1 MCWLTSVW
9 LMLYLAVSAFSSDQM
24 PSTPAVLCP
33 GNTPGAATCT
43 VSKKDLK
50 AARAA
55 FSRALKL
62 ERSNRLEE
70 AFAEFEQA
78 ARLAPQDMQLVT
90 AREMAR
96 QQLVY
101 DYLQRGNTS
110 MLKGRP
116 GEALGEFR
124 SAINLD
130 PQNEFAQQ
138 RLRDARGPSG
148 AIVSAPQVLANT
160 KGIELAPQ
168 QRRAD
173 FHYRGDARGLISE
186 IGATFGI
193 AITFDDSMLSRR
205 VRFDIENVDFYTAM
219 QTAAAVTKS
228 FWTAIDEKQ
237 IFVAANTPDNHRLFD
252 HLMLRTFYVPDAST
266 PQELNDLTN
275 VLRSLFDIRF
285 VMQQPQNNTI
295 MVRAPQRTLD
305 AATQFMESL
314 DSARPQVLLDVHAYE
329 VSRTFMRNI
338 GVHIPDQFRLFNIP
352 AAALTALG
360 GQNIQDLINQL
371 ISGGGINQANTT
383 ALSGL
388 LAQLQSQ
395 QNSIFS
401 QPLATFGGGLTFFG
415 LSLDQ
420 LSATLSVNEN
430 SIKTLEHATL
440 RASEGKDATF
450 HVGSRFPILN
460 ASFAP
465 IFNTPAIAQ
474 NIQNNTFQ
482 AAFPSFNYEDLGLN
496 IKAKPNIHGNSD
508 VSLQLEL
515 EIRALGGARLNGVP
529 VISNR
534 QYKGSIT
541 LKNGEPAVVA
551 GTISRTEQRSLS
563 GIPGLGQVP
572 GLNKVMATNT
582 REEDDDEL
590 LIVITPHVISRG
602 EANPGSEIWMS
613 AAQ

>member
-1 MCWLTSVW
+1 MRWLTSVW

-138 RLRDARGPSG
+138 RLRDALGPSP
-148 AIVSAPQVLANT
+148 ARASAPRALANAR
-160 KGIELAPQ
+160 GIELAPQ

>member
-1 MCWLTSVW
+1 MRWLTS
-9 LMLYLAVSAFSSDQM
+9 LLLIFYLTVNAFSSDQI
-24 PSTPAVLCP
+24 PSTPAVPCSD
-33 GNTPGAATCT
+33 NATKTATCNI
-43 VSKKDLK
+43 SKKDLK
-50 AARAA
+50 DAKTA

-62 ERSNRLEE
+62 EHSNRLEE

-78 ARLAPQDMQLVT
+78 ARLAPQDMQFLT

-101 DYLQRGNTS
+101 EYLQRGNTS
-110 MLKGRP
+110 MLKGRS

-138 RLRDARGPSG
+138 RLRDALGSSAPK
-148 AIVSAPQVLANT
+148 VSAPQVVANT
-160 KGIELAPQ
+160 AEIELAPL

-193 AITFDDSMLSRR
+193 AVTFDDSVAARR

-219 QTAAAVTKS
+219 QAASAVTKS
-228 FWTAIDEKQ
+228 FWTPIDEKQ
-237 IFVAANTPDNHRLFD
+237 ILVAANTLDNHRVFD
-252 HLMLRTFYVPDAST
+252 RMMLRTFYVPGAST
-266 PQELNDLTN
+266 PQELNDVTN

-285 VMQQPQNNTI
+285 VMQQSQSSTI
-295 MVRAPQRTLD
+295 TVRAPQNALN
-305 AATQFMESL
+305 AATQFMENL

-338 GVHIPDQFRLFNIP
+338 GMHIPYQFRLFNIP
-352 AAALTALG
+352 AAALAALG

-371 ISGGGINQANTT
+371 IASGGINQANTT
-383 ALSGL
+383 ALSAL

-420 LSATLSVNEN
+420 LNATLSVNEN

-450 HVGSRFPILN
+450 HVGTRFPILN

-496 IKAKPNIHGNSD
+496 IKANPDIHGNSD
-508 VSLQLEL
+508 VSLQLDL
-515 EIRALGGARLNGVP
+515 EIRALGGASLNGVP

-551 GTISRTEQRSLS
+551 GSISRTEQRSLS
-563 GIPGLGQVP
+563 GIPGLGQFP
-572 GLNKVMATNT
+572 GLNKVMATNNK
-582 REEDDDEL
+582 EEDDDEL
-590 LIVITPHVISRG
+590 LIVITPHVVSAG

>member
-1 MCWLTSVW
+1 M
-9 LMLYLAVSAFSSDQM
+9 
-24 PSTPAVLCP
+24 
-33 GNTPGAATCT
+33 
-43 VSKKDLK
+43 
-50 AARAA
+50 
-55 FSRALKL
+55 
-62 ERSNRLEE
+62 
-70 AFAEFEQA
+70 
-78 ARLAPQDMQLVT
+78 
-90 AREMAR
+90 
-96 QQLVY
+96 
-101 DYLQRGNTS
+101 
-110 MLKGRP
+110 
-116 GEALGEFR
+116 
-124 SAINLD
+124 
-130 PQNEFAQQ
+130 
-138 RLRDARGPSG
+138 
-148 AIVSAPQVLANT
+148 
-160 KGIELAPQ
+160 
-168 QRRAD
+168 
-173 FHYRGDARGLISE
+173 
-186 IGATFGI
+186 
-193 AITFDDSMLSRR
+193 
-205 VRFDIENVDFYTAM
+205 
-219 QTAAAVTKS
+219 
-228 FWTAIDEKQ
+228 
-237 IFVAANTPDNHRLFD
+237 
-252 HLMLRTFYVPDAST
+252 
-266 PQELNDLTN
+266 
-275 VLRSLFDIRF
+275 
-285 VMQQPQNNTI
+285 
-295 MVRAPQRTLD
+295 
-305 AATQFMESL
+305 
-314 DSARPQVLLDVHAYE
+314 
-329 VSRTFMRNI
+329 
-338 GVHIPDQFRLFNIP
+338 
-352 AAALTALG
+352 TALG

>member
-1 MCWLTSVW
+1 MRWLTS
-9 LMLYLAVSAFSSDQM
+9 LLLIFYLTVNAFSSDQI
-24 PSTPAVLCP
+24 PSTPAVPCSD
-33 GNTPGAATCT
+33 NATKTATCNI
-43 VSKKDLK
+43 SKKDLK
-50 AARAA
+50 DAKTA

-62 ERSNRLEE
+62 EHSNRLEE

-78 ARLAPQDMQLVT
+78 ARLAPQDMQFLT

-101 DYLQRGNTS
+101 EYLQRGNTS

-138 RLRDARGPSG
+138 RLRDALGSSAPK
-148 AIVSAPQVLANT
+148 VSAPQVVANT
-160 KGIELAPQ
+160 AEIELAPL
-168 QRRAD
+168 QRRAA
-173 FHYRGDARGLISE
+173 FNNRGAAGGLISE

-193 AITFDDSMLSRR
+193 AVTFDDSVAARR

-219 QTAAAVTKS
+219 QAASAVTKS
-228 FWTAIDEKQ
+228 FWTPIDEKQ
-237 IFVAANTPDNHRLFD
+237 ILVAANTLDNHRVFD
-252 HLMLRTFYVPDAST
+252 RMMLRTFYVPGAST
-266 PQELNDLTN
+266 PQELNDVTN

-285 VMQQPQNNTI
+285 VMQQSQSSTI
-295 MVRAPQRTLD
+295 TVRAPQNALN
-305 AATQFMESL
+305 AATQFMENL

-338 GVHIPDQFRLFNIP
+338 GMHIPYQFRLFNIP
-352 AAALTALG
+352 AAALAALG

-371 ISGGGINQANTT
+371 IASGGINQANTT
-383 ALSGL
+383 ALSAL

-420 LSATLSVNEN
+420 LNATLSVNEN

-450 HVGSRFPILN
+450 HVGTRFPILN

-496 IKAKPNIHGNSD
+496 IKANPDIHGNSD
-508 VSLQLEL
+508 VSLQLDL
-515 EIRALGGARLNGVP
+515 EIRALGGASLNGVP

-551 GTISRTEQRSLS
+551 GSISRTEQRSLS
-563 GIPGLGQVP
+563 GIPGLGQFP
-572 GLNKVMATNT
+572 GLNKVMATNNK
-582 REEDDDEL
+582 EEDDDEL
-590 LIVITPHVISRG
+590 LIVITPHVVSAG

>member
-1 MCWLTSVW
+1 MRWLTS
-9 LMLYLAVSAFSSDQM
+9 LLLIFYLTVNAFSSDQI
-24 PSTPAVLCP
+24 PSTPAVPCSD
-33 GNTPGAATCT
+33 NATKTATCNI
-43 VSKKDLK
+43 SKKDLK
-50 AARAA
+50 DAKTA

-62 ERSNRLEE
+62 EHSNRLEE

-78 ARLAPQDMQLVT
+78 ARLAPQDMQFLT

-138 RLRDARGPSG
+138 RLRDALGSSAPK
-148 AIVSAPQVLANT
+148 VSAPQVVANT
-160 KGIELAPQ
+160 AEIELAPL

-193 AITFDDSMLSRR
+193 AVTFDDSVAARR

-219 QTAAAVTKS
+219 QAASAVTKS
-228 FWTAIDEKQ
+228 FWTPIDEKQ
-237 IFVAANTPDNHRLFD
+237 ILVAANTLDNHRVFD
-252 HLMLRTFYVPDAST
+252 RMMLRTFYVPGAST
-266 PQELNDLTN
+266 PQELNDVTN

-285 VMQQPQNNTI
+285 VMQQSQSSTI
-295 MVRAPQRTLD
+295 TVRAPQNALN
-305 AATQFMESL
+305 AATQFMENL

-338 GVHIPDQFRLFNIP
+338 GMHIPYQFRLFNIP
-352 AAALTALG
+352 AAALAALG

-371 ISGGGINQANTT
+371 IASGGINQANTT
-383 ALSGL
+383 ALSAL

-420 LSATLSVNEN
+420 LNATLSVNEN

-450 HVGSRFPILN
+450 HVGTRFPILN

-496 IKAKPNIHGNSD
+496 IKANPDIHGNSD
-508 VSLQLEL
+508 VSLQLDL
-515 EIRALGGARLNGVP
+515 EIRALGGASLNGVP

-551 GTISRTEQRSLS
+551 GSISRTEQRSLS
-563 GIPGLGQVP
+563 GIPGLGQFP
-572 GLNKVMATNT
+572 GLNKVMATNNK
-582 REEDDDEL
+582 EEDDDEL
-590 LIVITPHVISRG
+590 LIVITPHVVSAG

>member
-1 MCWLTSVW
+1 MRWLTSA
-9 LMLYLAVSAFSSDQM
+9 LLIFYLTVNAFSSDQI
-24 PSTPAVLCP
+24 PSTPAVPCSD
-33 GNTPGAATCT
+33 NATKTATCNI
-43 VSKKDLK
+43 SKKDLK
-50 AARAA
+50 DAKTA

-62 ERSNRLEE
+62 EHSNRLEE

-78 ARLAPQDMQLVT
+78 ARLAPQDMQFLT

-138 RLRDARGPSG
+138 RLRDALGSSAPK
-148 AIVSAPQVLANT
+148 VSAPQVVANT
-160 KGIELAPQ
+160 AEIELAPL

-193 AITFDDSMLSRR
+193 AVTFDDSVAARR

-219 QTAAAVTKS
+219 QAASAVTKS
-228 FWTAIDEKQ
+228 FWTPIDEKQ
-237 IFVAANTPDNHRLFD
+237 ILVAANTLDNHRVFD
-252 HLMLRTFYVPDAST
+252 RMMLRTFYVPGAST
-266 PQELNDLTN
+266 PQELNDVTN

-285 VMQQPQNNTI
+285 VMQQSQSSTI
-295 MVRAPQRTLD
+295 TVRAPQNALN
-305 AATQFMESL
+305 AATQFMENL

-338 GVHIPDQFRLFNIP
+338 GMHIPYQFRLFNIP
-352 AAALTALG
+352 AAALAALG

-371 ISGGGINQANTT
+371 IASGGINQANTT
-383 ALSGL
+383 ALSAL

-420 LSATLSVNEN
+420 LNATLSVNEN

-450 HVGSRFPILN
+450 HVGTRFPILN

-496 IKAKPNIHGNSD
+496 IKANPDIHGNSD
-508 VSLQLEL
+508 VSLQLDL
-515 EIRALGGARLNGVP
+515 EIRALGGASLNGVP

-551 GTISRTEQRSLS
+551 GSISRTEQRSLS
-563 GIPGLGQVP
+563 GIPGLGQFP
-572 GLNKVMATNT
+572 GLNKVMATNNK
-582 REEDDDEL
+582 EEDDDEL
-590 LIVITPHVISRG
+590 LIVITPHVVSAG

>member
-1 MCWLTSVW
+1 M
-9 LMLYLAVSAFSSDQM
+9 
-24 PSTPAVLCP
+24 
-33 GNTPGAATCT
+33 
-43 VSKKDLK
+43 
-50 AARAA
+50 R
-55 FSRALKL
+55 
-62 ERSNRLEE
+62 
-70 AFAEFEQA
+70 
-78 ARLAPQDMQLVT
+78 
-90 AREMAR
+90 
-96 QQLVY
+96 
-101 DYLQRGNTS
+101 
-110 MLKGRP
+110 KGRP

-138 RLRDARGPSG
+138 RLRDALGPSP
-148 AIVSAPQVLANT
+148 ARVSAPRALANAR
-160 KGIELAPQ
+160 GIELAPQ

>member
-1 MCWLTSVW
+1 MRWLTS
-9 LMLYLAVSAFSSDQM
+9 LLLIFYLTVNAFSSDQI
-24 PSTPAVLCP
+24 PSTPAVPCSD
-33 GNTPGAATCT
+33 NATKTATCNI
-43 VSKKDLK
+43 SKKDLK
-50 AARAA
+50 DAKTA

-62 ERSNRLEE
+62 EHSNRLEE

-78 ARLAPQDMQLVT
+78 ARLAPQDMQFLT

-101 DYLQRGNTS
+101 EYLQRGNTS
-110 MLKGRP
+110 MLKGRS

-138 RLRDARGPSG
+138 RLRDALGSSAPK
-148 AIVSAPQVLANT
+148 VSAPQVVANT
-160 KGIELAPQ
+160 AEIELAPL

-193 AITFDDSMLSRR
+193 AVTFDDSVAARR

-219 QTAAAVTKS
+219 QAASAVTKS
-228 FWTAIDEKQ
+228 FWTPIDEKQ
-237 IFVAANTPDNHRLFD
+237 ILVAANTLDNHRVFD
-252 HLMLRTFYVPDAST
+252 RMMLRTFYVPGAST
-266 PQELNDLTN
+266 PQELNDVTN

-285 VMQQPQNNTI
+285 VMQQSQSSTI
-295 MVRAPQRTLD
+295 TVRAPQNALN
-305 AATQFMESL
+305 AATQFMENL

-338 GVHIPDQFRLFNIP
+338 GMHIPYQFRLFNIP
-352 AAALTALG
+352 AAALAALG

-371 ISGGGINQANTT
+371 IASGGINQANTT
-383 ALSGL
+383 ALSAL

-420 LSATLSVNEN
+420 LNATLSVNEN

-450 HVGSRFPILN
+450 HVGTRFPILN

-496 IKAKPNIHGNSD
+496 IKANPDIHGNSD
-508 VSLQLEL
+508 VSLQLDL
-515 EIRALGGARLNGVP
+515 EIRALGGASLNGVP

-551 GTISRTEQRSLS
+551 GSISRTEQRSLN
-563 GIPGLGQVP
+563 GIPGLGQFP
-572 GLNKVMATNT
+572 GLNKVMATNNK
-582 REEDDDEL
+582 EEDDDEL
-590 LIVITPHVISRG
+590 LIVITPHVISAG

>member
-1 MCWLTSVW
+1 MRWLTSA
-9 LMLYLAVSAFSSDQM
+9 LLTFYLTVNAFSSDQI
-24 PSTPAVLCP
+24 PSTPAVPCSD
-33 GNTPGAATCT
+33 NATKTATCNI
-43 VSKKDLK
+43 SKKDLK
-50 AARAA
+50 DAKTA

-62 ERSNRLEE
+62 EHSNRLEE

-78 ARLAPQDMQLVT
+78 ARLAPQDMQFLT

-101 DYLQRGNTS
+101 EYLQRGNTS
-110 MLKGRP
+110 MLKGRS

-138 RLRDARGPSG
+138 RLRDALGSSAPK
-148 AIVSAPQVLANT
+148 VSAPQVVANT
-160 KGIELAPQ
+160 AEIELAPL

-193 AITFDDSMLSRR
+193 AVTFDDSVAARR

-219 QTAAAVTKS
+219 QAASAVTKS
-228 FWTAIDEKQ
+228 FWTPIDEKQ
-237 IFVAANTPDNHRLFD
+237 ILVAANTLDNHRVFD
-252 HLMLRTFYVPDAST
+252 RMMLRTFYVPGAST
-266 PQELNDLTN
+266 PQELNDVTN

-285 VMQQPQNNTI
+285 VMQQSQSSTI
-295 MVRAPQRTLD
+295 TVRAPQNALN
-305 AATQFMESL
+305 AATQFMENL

-338 GVHIPDQFRLFNIP
+338 GMHIPYQFRLFNIP
-352 AAALTALG
+352 AAALAALG

-371 ISGGGINQANTT
+371 IASGGINQANTT
-383 ALSGL
+383 ALSAL

-420 LSATLSVNEN
+420 LNATLSVNEN

-450 HVGSRFPILN
+450 HVGTRFPILN

-496 IKAKPNIHGNSD
+496 IKANPDIHGNSD
-508 VSLQLEL
+508 VSLQLDL
-515 EIRALGGARLNGVP
+515 EIRALGGASLNGVP

-551 GTISRTEQRSLS
+551 GSISRTEQRSLS
-563 GIPGLGQVP
+563 GIPGLGQFP
-572 GLNKVMATNT
+572 GLNKVMATNNK
-582 REEDDDEL
+582 EEDDDEL
-590 LIVITPHVISRG
+590 LIVITPHVVSAG

>member
-1 MCWLTSVW
+1 MRWLTSALLIFPLTVR
-9 LMLYLAVSAFSSDQM
+9 AFSSDQIA
-24 PSTPAVLCP
+24 STSAVPCSD
-33 GNTPGAATCT
+33 NATKTAACNI
-43 VSKKDLK
+43 SKKDLRD
-50 AARAA
+50 ARAA

-62 ERSNRLEE
+62 EHSNRLEE
-70 AFAEFEQA
+70 AFAEFEEA
-78 ARLAPQDMQLVT
+78 ARLAPQDVQFLT
-90 AREMAR
+90 AREMLR

-138 RLRDARGPSG
+138 RLRDALGSSTPK
-148 AIVSAPQVLANT
+148 VSTPQVVANT
-160 KGIELAPQ
+160 AEIELAPL

-173 FHYRGDARGLISE
+173 FHYRGDARALISE
-186 IGATFGI
+186 IGTTFEI
-193 AITFDDSMLSRR
+193 AVTFDDSVAARR

-219 QTAAAVTKS
+219 QAASAVTKN
-228 FWTAIDEKQ
+228 FWTPIDEKQ
-237 IFVAANTPDNHRLFD
+237 ILVAANTPDNHRLFD
-252 HLMLRTFYVPDAST
+252 RMMLRTFYVPGAST
-266 PQELNDLTN
+266 PQELNDITN

-285 VMQQPQNNTI
+285 VMQQAQSSTI
-295 MVRAPQRTLD
+295 TVRAPRNPLN
-305 AATQFMESL
+305 AATQFMENL

-338 GVHIPDQFRLFNIP
+338 GMHIPYQFRLFNIP
-352 AAALTALG
+352 AAALAALG

-371 ISGGGINQANTT
+371 IASGGINQANTT
-383 ALSGL
+383 ALSAL

-420 LSATLSVNEN
+420 LNATLSVNEN

-450 HVGSRFPILN
+450 HVGTRFPILN

-482 AAFPSFNYEDLGLN
+482 SAFPSFNYEDLGLN
-496 IKAKPNIHGNSD
+496 IKAKPDIHGNSD

-515 EIRALGGARLNGVP
+515 EIRALGGASLNGVP

-541 LKNGEPAVVA
+541 LRNGEPAVVA
-551 GTISRTEQRSLS
+551 GSVSRTEQRSLN
-563 GIPGLGQVP
+563 GIPGLGQFP
-572 GLNKVMATNT
+572 GLNKVMATNNK
-582 REEDDDEL
+582 EEDDDEL
-590 LIVITPHVISRG
+590 LIVITPHVISTG